1 MNKTCN
7 KCGASVPAEQ
17 KFCTS
22 CGGNEFTE
30 AAAVQPTV
38 APVQPTVA
46 PVQPAVAPV
55 TPVAPVAGAQPP
67 KKGMPTWLKVILI
80 ILLVL
85 GLLGACT
92 VGCVVVG
99 IGSFVNEVNEAIED
113 SESDYD
119 YDYDYDYDDEDTS
132 TDTGVYGFEDTFTF
146 DDLEIT
152 FGSDYTFTTISNQY
166 SDYYGK
172 DIVRVPVTVTNKST
186 ETHGL
191 NMFYYT
197 IYGTTGTKVN
207 NVSTW
212 FSDDSLDYAGDLRSG
227 ASYTKYIYFV
237 YDADGTYVFEFDNYS
252 EEVEVELE
260 ISK

>member
-1 MNKTCN
+1 MNTKYCS
-7 KCGASVPAEQ
+7 KCGVGATSET
-17 KFCTS
+17 KFCS
-22 CGGNEFTE
+22 NCGSDQFSVAMASTT
-30 AAAVQPTV
+30 VQPVQPGV
-38 APVQPTVA
+38 APVQPVPPVGGQA
-46 PVQPAVAPV
+46 PK
-55 TPVAPVAGAQPP
+55 G
-67 KKGMPTWLKVILI
+67 GMPTWLKVIII
-80 ILLVL
+80 ILVIF
-85 GLLGACT
+85 LLIGGCA
-92 VGCVVVG
+92 VGCTLYVG
-99 IGSFVNEVNEAIED
+99 KLATDFVTDAMDTFEEDLDGVMEDLEAEVGSQIEEQQNENTTTATLG
-113 SESDYD
+113 S
-119 YDYDYDYDDEDTS
+119 
-132 TDTGVYGFEDTFTF
+132 TFTF

-191 NMFYYT
+191 NMFYYN
-197 IYGTTGTKVN
+197 IYGTSGSKTN

-260 ISK
+260 ITKQ

>member
-7 KCGASVPAEQ
+7 KCGASVPADQ

-38 APVQPTVA
+38 APVQP
-46 PVQPAVAPV
+46 AVA
-55 TPVAPVAGAQPP
+55 PVAPVAGAQPP

-85 GLLGACT
+85 VLLVGGCT
-92 VGCVVVG
+92 AGCVILTKSAVD
-99 IGSFVNEVNEAIED
+99 SANEALED
-113 SESDYD
+113 WESDLGDYD
-119 YDYDYDYDDEDTS
+119 YDYDYDYDTDEEEDTS
-132 TDTGVYGFEDTFTF
+132 TDTGVYGFDDTFTF

-191 NMFYYT
+191 NMFYYN
-197 IYGTTGTKVN
+197 IYGTSGSKTN

-260 ISK
+260 ITKQ